1 MQGDADLDDARA
13 LFRAYA
19 ASLPID
25 LAYQGFATELA
36 TLPGAYAAPVG
47 RAAAGARSAGARHRL
62 RGAAAARRAGLL
74 RDEAPLRRAAARA
87 ASGSVAR

>member
-1 MQGDADLDDARA
+1 MSDAAFTIAPVQPGVDLDDARV

-36 TLPGAYAAPVG
+36 GLPGAYA
-47 RAAAGARSAGARHRL
+47 RA
-62 RGAAAARRAGLL
+62 
-74 RDEAPLRRAAARA
+74 LRRAAA
-87 ASGSVAR
+87 GP